1 VIFPLQPDSG
11 KKTQMKRHLIPMLL
25 ALACGMTD
33 AAGNR
38 SNPATA
44 SAAVGPMYGL
54 PDFSELVRRQGP
66 SVVNVRVYRSKSGD
80 AGATVPDSRKDLIQ
94 PPGESS
100 LGSGFVV
107 SSDGVILTNRHV
119 VLNADKIR
127 VRFADK
133 RDLPAVIVGMD
144 ALTDLAVLKV
154 DAKNLP
160 TAMQGDSSKLRVGQW
175 VLAIGAPM
183 GLERTATQG
192 IISALGRAL
201 PTDNYVSFIQTD
213 VPINP
218 GNSGGPLFDLEGRV
232 VGINSQIVSTSGGY
246 MGLSFAIPINV
257 AVTVA
262 RQIVQ
267 QGHATHGWLGATAQ
281 ELTVELAEAYGLD
294 SPRGA
299 LITELAPA
307 GPAEKAGLQFGDI
320 VVAFDD
326 AAIAESAD
334 LPPMIGAS
342 QPGTDHVL
350 VALRDGQVIRLHVT
364 MGDLEKANTT
374 KKHFAPVVKIERLGL
389 KVSDV
394 DSATQQVFALHG
406 GVLVDATEDGPA
418 ATAGIQA
425 GDILLKLGRFPLTSA
440 EHLQSLLATLP
451 VAQPLPL
458 LVKRDDN
465 VSFITITLPPLK

>member
-1 VIFPLQPDSG
+1 ML
-11 KKTQMKRHLIPMLL
+11 KTRNLICLL
-25 ALACGMTD
+25 LLVFCTLLH

-38 SNPATA
+38 A
-44 SAAVGPMYGL
+44 SAAAETAAGAPHGL

-66 SVVNVRVYRSKSGD
+66 SVVNVRVYRNKLSDGGEAGDDARKNALQAPSESG
-80 AGATVPDSRKDLIQ
+80 
-94 PPGESS
+94 

-107 SSDGVILTNRHV
+107 SPDGIILTNRHV
-119 VLNADKIR
+119 VLDADKIR

-133 RDLPAVIVGMD
+133 RDLPAVVVGMD
-144 ALTDLAVLKV
+144 PLTDLAVLKV
-154 DAKNLP
+154 DAKNLA
-160 TAMQGDSSKLRVGQW
+160 TATQGDSSKLRVGQW

-281 ELTVELAEAYGLD
+281 EMTVELAQAYGLD

-299 LITELAPA
+299 LISEMAPN

-320 VVAFDD
+320 VLAFDET
-326 AAIAESAD
+326 AITESAD
-334 LPPMIGAS
+334 LPPVVGAA
-342 QPGTDHVL
+342 QPGTQHVL
-350 VALRDGQVIRLHVT
+350 VALRDGKVIRLNVT
-364 MGDLEKANTT
+364 MGDLEKAHTT
-374 KKHFAPVVKIERLGL
+374 KKRSAPAVRIERLGI
-389 KVSDV
+389 KVADI
-394 DSATQQVFALHG
+394 DSATQEVFALRG
-406 GVLVDATEDGPA
+406 GVVVDVIEEGA
-418 ATAGIQA
+418 ASASGIQS
-425 GDILLKLGRFPLTSA
+425 GDILLKLGRFPLTGA
-440 EHLQSLLATLP
+440 EQLQSLIATLP
-451 VAQPLPL
+451 AAQPLPM

-465 VSFITITLPPLK
+465 VSFVTIVLPPAK

>member
-1 VIFPLQPDSG
+1 MFD
-11 KKTQMKRHLIPMLL
+11 KKHLIALIL
-25 ALACGMTD
+25 TLACAVAY

-38 SNPATA
+38 SNSGSQTAA
-44 SAAVGPMYGL
+44 SAPTHGL

-66 SVVNVRVYRSKSGD
+66 SVVNVRVYRNKPAESGE
-80 AGATVPDSRKDLIQ
+80 AGTDSGKNPIQ
-94 PPGESS
+94 PPSESG

-107 SSDGVILTNRHV
+107 SPEGIILTNRHV

-133 RDLPAVIVGMD
+133 RDLPAVIIGMD

-160 TAMQGDSSKLRVGQW
+160 TATQGDSSKLRVGQW

-281 ELTVELAEAYGLD
+281 ELTVELAQAYGLD

-299 LITELAPA
+299 LITELAPS
-307 GPAEKAGLQFGDI
+307 GPAEQAGLQFGDI
-320 VVAFDD
+320 VLAFDD
-326 AAIAESAD
+326 TAITESAD
-334 LPPMIGAS
+334 LPPIIGAS
-342 QPGTDHVL
+342 QPGTNHVL

-364 MGDLEKANTT
+364 MGDLEKAHTT
-374 KKHFAPVVKIERLGL
+374 KKRSAPVVRIERLGL

-394 DSATQQVFALHG
+394 DSATQEVFALHG
-406 GVLVDATEDGPA
+406 GVLVDATEEGA
-418 ATAGIQA
+418 ATMAGIQA

-440 EHLQSLLATLP
+440 EHLQSLVVTLP
-451 VAQPLPL
+451 AAQPLPL

-465 VSFITITLPPLK
+465 ISFITITLPAVQ

>member
-1 VIFPLQPDSG
+1 MLKKKLLLPL
-11 KKTQMKRHLIPMLL
+11 LL
-25 ALACGMTD
+25 AVVCTFGY
-33 AAGNR
+33 AAGNH
-38 SNPATA
+38 SNPSAE
-44 SAAVGPMYGL
+44 SAASGPTHGL

-66 SVVNVRVYRSKSGD
+66 SVVNVRVYRNKSSESD
-80 AGATVPDSRKDLIQ
+80 EASADSGKKPIQ
-94 PPGESS
+94 APSESG

-107 SSDGVILTNRHV
+107 SPDGIILTNRHV

-133 RDLPAVIVGMD
+133 RDLPAIIVGLD

-262 RQIVQ
+262 QQIVQ

-281 ELTVELAEAYGLD
+281 ELTVELAQAYGLD

-299 LITELAPA
+299 LITELAPS

-320 VVAFDD
+320 VLAFDN

-334 LPPMIGAS
+334 LPPIIGAS
-342 QPGTDHVL
+342 QPGTEHVL

-406 GVLVDATEDGPA
+406 GVLVDAAEEGA
-418 ATAGIQA
+418 ATMAGIQA

-440 EHLQSLLATLP
+440 EHLQSLVATLP
-451 VAQPLPL
+451 AGQPLPL

-465 VSFITITLPPLK
+465 ISFVTITLP

>member
-1 VIFPLQPDSG
+1 MIFLSSRIPG
-11 KKTQMKRHLIPMLL
+11 KQMKRHLLPLLL
-25 ALACGMTD
+25 ALVCGMTY
-33 AAGNR
+33 AAGNHP
-38 SNPATA
+38 NPGAANAAT
-44 SAAVGPMYGL
+44 GPMYGL

-66 SVVNVRVYRSKSGD
+66 SVVNVRVYRNKSGERGESAAD
-80 AGATVPDSRKDLIQ
+80 ASKDLIQ
-94 PPGESS
+94 PPGESG

-119 VLNADKIR
+119 VVNADKIR

-133 RDLPAVIVGMD
+133 RDLPAIIVGMD

-160 TAMQGDSSKLRVGQW
+160 TAMQGDSSKLKVGQW

-281 ELTVELAEAYGLD
+281 ELSVELAEAYGLD

-299 LITELAPA
+299 LITELAPS
-307 GPAEKAGLQFGDI
+307 GPAEKAGLQYGDI
-320 VVAFDD
+320 VVAFDN

-334 LPPMIGAS
+334 LPPLIGAS
-342 QPGTDHVL
+342 QPGSEHVL
-350 VALRDGQVIRLHVT
+350 LALRDGQMIRLHVT

-374 KKHFAPVVKIERLGL
+374 KKHFAPVLSIERLGL

-394 DSATQQVFALHG
+394 DSATQQVFGLRG
-406 GVLVDATEDGPA
+406 GVLVDAAEEGPA

-425 GDILLKLGRFPLTSA
+425 GDMLLKLGRFPLTSA
-440 EHLQSLLATLP
+440 AHLQSLVATLP
-451 VAQPLPL
+451 AAQPLPL
-458 LVKRDDN
+458 LVRRDDN
-465 VSFITITLPPLK
+465 VSFITITLPPVK